1 MDHTA
6 DFSALVDCVPQ
17 AAVSAPARVTW
28 QIGIL
33 LQDLFPLLD
42 ASNVAE
48 IFDLANRLH
57 GPGARPYVVNWLSA
71 RGGAVRSRSG
81 MCTWTERADLRHAGC
96 FDMLFVVGDASRSR
110 SAGEAL
116 DWRQLLTRP
125 DARETA
131 YREGLALVA
140 MPAVR
145 GADEAPCADAAGH
158 ALSLVRRTSNA
169 GLATRVAQ
177 QLTAAR
183 FTVAPDAWPDT
194 LPVRISEP
202 IKAVAHRMREDCEQC
217 LSIPDAA
224 QMASMSERNF
234 LRRFK
239 LEMGVTPSEYLL
251 RARLDLACALLADL
265 DLPVDKIA
273 RRAGLGCGDRLA
285 KLFRQRLAM
294 SPTEYRA
301 TARRRAVTGKAA

>member
-1 MDHTA
+1 MGHTA
-6 DFSALVDCVPQ
+6 DSSVLVDCVFP
-17 AAVSAPARVTW
+17 AAASAPVRVTW

-33 LQDLFPLLD
+33 LQDCFPLLD

-57 GPGARPYVVNWLSA
+57 APDSRPYEVSWLSA
-71 RGGAVRSRSG
+71 RGGMVQSGSG
-81 MCTWTERADLRHAGC
+81 MGTWTERADLRHAGY
-96 FDMLFVVGDASRSR
+96 FDMLFVVGEASGSR
-110 SAGEAL
+110 PADEAF
-116 DWRQLLTRP
+116 DWRQLLARP
-125 DARETA
+125 DVSETA
-131 YREGLALVA
+131 YRDGLALVA
-140 MPAVR
+140 LPAAR
-145 GADEAPCADAAGH
+145 GVNEPPCADAAGH

-177 QLTAAR
+177 QLAAAR
-183 FTVAPDAWPDT
+183 LAVPADAWLDT
-194 LPVRISEP
+194 PPARISEP

-285 KLFRQRLAM
+285 KLFRQRLSM

-301 TARRRAVTGKAA
+301 TARRRAALGRAA

>member
-1 MDHTA
+1 MDNAA
-6 DFSALVDCVPQ
+6 DFSVLVDCVPP
-17 AAVSAPARVTW
+17 AAASAPARVTW

-33 LQDLFPLLD
+33 LQDLFPLPD

-57 GPGARPYVVNWLSA
+57 APGSRPYAVNWLSA
-71 RGGAVRSRSG
+71 RGGMVRSRSG
-81 MCTWTERADLRHAGC
+81 MCTWTERADVRHAGC
-96 FDMLFVVGDASRSR
+96 FDMLFVVGDAPR
-110 SAGEAL
+110 SADEAL
-116 DWRQLLTRP
+116 DWRRLLAHP
-125 DARETA
+125 NVRETA

-140 MPAVR
+140 MPAMQGVN
-145 GADEAPCADAAGH
+145 EPQYADAAGH

-177 QLTAAR
+177 QLTTARLAA
-183 FTVAPDAWPDT
+183 PPNAWPDT
-194 LPVRISEP
+194 LPARISEP

-294 SPTEYRA
+294 SPTEYRV
-301 TARRRAVTGKAA
+301 TARYRAAAGRAA

>member
-1 MDHTA
+1 MDNTA
-6 DFSALVDCVPQ
+6 DFSVLVDCVPT
-17 AAVSAPARVTW
+17 AAAPAPASVTW
-28 QIGIL
+28 RIGIL
-33 LQDLFPLLD
+33 LQDRFPLLD

-57 GPGARPYVVNWLSA
+57 APGSRPYVVSWLSA
-71 RGGAVRSRSG
+71 QGGMVQSRSG
-81 MCTWTERADLRHAGC
+81 MCAWTERADVRHAGC
-96 FDMLFVVGDASRSR
+96 FDMLFVVGDASGSH
-110 SAGEAL
+110 SADEAF
-116 DWRQLLTRP
+116 DRRLLLARP

-131 YREGLALVA
+131 YREGLAFVA
-140 MPAVR
+140 MAAMRDVGEPQ
-145 GADEAPCADAAGH
+145 CADAAGH

-177 QLTAAR
+177 QLAAAR
-183 FTVAPDAWPDT
+183 VAVPPNACPDT
-194 LPVRISEP
+194 LPARISEP

-285 KLFRQRLAM
+285 KLFRQRMAL
-294 SPTEYRA
+294 SPTEYRV
-301 TARRRAVTGKAA
+301 TARHRAAAGRAA